1 MVISRGPNTHGS
13 SYLMA
18 RFELDV
24 RLRGGGNAGG
34 EVVRLLG
41 ESAREEN
48 CAAGMG

>member
-18 RFELDV
+18 RPEVDV
-24 RLRGGGNAGG
+24 GLKGGRNAGG
-34 EVVRLLG
+34 EVVRLLE
-41 ESAREEN
+41 ESAGEEN